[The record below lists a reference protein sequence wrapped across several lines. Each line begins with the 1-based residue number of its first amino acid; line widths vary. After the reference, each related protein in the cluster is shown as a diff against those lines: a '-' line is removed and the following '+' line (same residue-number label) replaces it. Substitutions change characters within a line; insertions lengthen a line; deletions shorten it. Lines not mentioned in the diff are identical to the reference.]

1 MSERKMPAPP
11 VTPENKPFWDA
22 AAQGKL
28 LYKRCEDC
36 GEPHFYPRALCP
48 FCLSDR
54 TAWAE
59 SAGRGTIYSFSPMR
73 RGTPVPYA
81 IAYVTLDEGYT
92 MLTNLADCDFDAL
105 AIGQRVRVIFKP
117 SEDGSPVPMFTPA

>member
-22 AAQGKL
+22 AAEGRL
-28 LYKRCEDC
+28 LYKRCEAC
-36 GEPHFYPRALCP
+36 GEPHYYPRALCP

-54 TAWAE
+54 TVWVQ
-59 SAGRGTIYSFSPMR
+59 SAGNGTIYSFSPMR

-81 IAYVTLDEGYT
+81 IAYVALDEGCT
-92 MLTNLADCDFDAL
+92 MMTNLVDCDFDAL
-105 AIGQRVRVIFKP
+105 AIGQRVKVTFRP
-117 SEDGSPVPMFTPA
+117 SEDGAPVPVFAPA

>member
-1 MSERKMPAPP
+1 MSERKIPAPP
-11 VTPENKPFWDA
+11 VSPENKPFWDA
-22 AAQGKL
+22 AAQGRL
-28 LYKRCEDC
+28 LYRRCNDC
-36 GEPHFYPRALCP
+36 RQPHYYPRALCP
-48 FCLSDR
+48 FCFAD
-54 TAWAE
+54 TEWAQ
-59 SAGRGTIYSFSPMR
+59 SAGMGTIYSFSPMR

>member
-22 AAQGKL
+22 AAEGRF

-36 GEPHFYPRALCP
+36 GQAHYYPRPLCP

-54 TAWAE
+54 TVWAE

-81 IAYVTLDEGYT
+81 IAYVTLEEGCT
-92 MLTNLADCDFDAL
+92 VMTNLVDCDFDAL
-105 AIGQRVRVIFKP
+105 AIGQQVRVTFRP
-117 SEDGSPVPMFTPA
+117 AEDGSAVPVFAPA